1 MTPELSTTDD
11 RSLDESFG
19 AVMPGVPAVRLSAAT
34 RRLAARVLLGEY
46 GRRMGRATFALTPE
60 EDVAP
65 AELRVARAVL
75 RIAGEAPLH
84 VQAEERLAGAAP
96 LVEAAYH
103 QIPVAGVPGTSHTTL
118 GFARALREGLG
129 AYRERIRA
137 RRQSGPLSGEE
148 AQFLGA
154 MGLCLEAMAVW
165 HRRLLAELARQAA
178 AESGA
183 VRARLESVRTA
194 LAPVPEAPPRS
205 FREAVQALWFL
216 WEFQRLCG
224 NWSGIGRLDAM
235 LGPFL
240 ERDLGAGR
248 IRLDEARELLAHFW
262 IKGAEWIGCRT
273 DHASSGGDAQFYQNV
288 VLGGVDEEGMPVCN
302 EVTYLLLDIAEELHI
317 SDFPIAVRV
326 GALTPD
332 RLWGRIAEVQRLGG
346 GIVSIYNDELVMRS
360 LVEFGYPLADARD
373 FANDGCWE
381 VTIPGKTA
389 FSYCPFDLLPA
400 FQETLGLGPANTV
413 TPACATFGEFYALF
427 RERMR
432 AMLEGICAQGEG
444 AFLDG
449 PPSPLLSLFV
459 DDCIESARP
468 YYRRG
473 ARYSVRSPH
482 AGGMPDTANSLYAV
496 KTLVFDRARLGLAE
510 LAEALRQDWD
520 GHEGLRQE
528 VRRDLVLYGNDE
540 EGPDAMLTRVYND
553 YVAICRERPRR
564 NGVLMPPGISTFGR
578 ELAFR
583 PQRLAQPFGARAH
596 EILASNLAPTPGTDR
611 RGPTAV
617 IRSFCKQDF
626 GKLTCGTPLDLKLHP
641 GGLADAR
648 GVGALVTLLKTFV
661 EQGGFYLQVDV
672 ADAAVLRDAQAHP
685 ERYPNLSVRISG
697 WSARF
702 VTLGREWQDMVIQ
715 RTEQQL

>member
-1 MTPELSTTDD
+1 MTSDLPVAES
-11 RSLDESFG
+11 RSLDASFG
-19 AVMPGVPAVRLSAAT
+19 AMVPGLQAARLSAAT
-34 RRLAARVLLGEY
+34 RRLAGRVLLGEY
-46 GRRMGRATFALTPE
+46 GRRMGRASFVLTPD
-60 EDVAP
+60 EDAAAP
-65 AELRVARAVL
+65 ELRTARAIL

-84 VQAEERLAGAAP
+84 VRSEELLAGAAP

-103 QIPVAGVPGTSHTTL
+103 QIPVAGVSGTSHTTL

-129 AYRERIRA
+129 AYRQRLCA
-137 RRQSGPLSGEE
+137 RRQRGPLSAEQG
-148 AQFLGA
+148 QFLD
-154 MGLCLEAMAVW
+154 AMAMCLDAMALW
-165 HRRLLAELARQAA
+165 HRRLLVELDRQAA

-183 VRARLESVRTA
+183 ARARLESVRAA
-194 LAPVPEAPPRS
+194 LAPVPEAPPQS

-235 LGPFL
+235 LGPLL
-240 ERDLGAGR
+240 ERDLAAGSTT
-248 IRLDEARELLAHFW
+248 LDEARELLAHFW
-262 IKGAEWIGCRT
+262 IKGAEWIGCRA
-273 DHASSGGDAQFYQNV
+273 DHAASGGDAQFYQNV
-288 VLGGVDEEGMPVCN
+288 VLGGVDAAGLPVCN
-302 EVTYLLLDIAEELHI
+302 AVTYLVLDIAEELHI
-317 SDFPIAVRV
+317 SDFPVAVRV
-326 GALTPD
+326 GTRTPE
-332 RLWGRIAEVQRLGG
+332 RLWRRIAEVQRLGG
-346 GIVSIYNDELVMRS
+346 GIVSIYNDALVIRS
-360 LVEFGYPLADARD
+360 LVEFGYPLEDARD

-400 FQETLGLGPANTV
+400 FQETLGLGPGNTV
-413 TPACATFGEFYALF
+413 TPDGATFDEVYARF
-427 RERMR
+427 RDRMR
-432 AMLEGICAQGEG
+432 AMIEAVCAQGEK

-449 PPSPLLSLFV
+449 PPSPLVSLFV
-459 DDCIESARP
+459 DDCIEAARS

-473 ARYSVRSPH
+473 AVYSVRSPH

-496 KTLVFDRARLGLAE
+496 KTLVFDRRRVGLAE
-510 LAEALRQDWD
+510 LAEILRQDWN
-520 GHEGLRQE
+520 GHEDLRQE

-540 EGPDAMLTRVYND
+540 DGPDSMLTRVYND
-553 YVAICRERPRR
+553 YVALCREQPRR

-626 GKLTCGTPLDLKLHP
+626 TRLTCGTPLDLKLHP
-641 GGLADAR
+641 GGLADER
-648 GVGALVTLLKTFV
+648 GLGALVTLLKAFV

-672 ADAAVLRDAQAHP
+672 ADAAVLRDAQARP

-715 RTEQQL
+715 RTEQHL